1 MQIHDPHPVVIRFN
15 AAMREFLRGANI
27 SLAHH
32 NKLDGVIAIG
42 QELRLAPSILVEPF
56 ATFEG
61 GAFWNSGAFSYSRSQ
76 LPQETSV
83 GRYCSIAWSCA
94 VLGIDHPVDFISTH
108 VFTFRNYFETNIRE
122 HFGHAPK
129 HAPFQSHR
137 GPVAIGNDVWIG
149 QNVLIQQGV
158 TIGDGAVIAAGA
170 VVTKDV
176 PPFAI
181 VGGTPARLIRYRFPE
196 ALIERIQRVAWW
208 QYHVADFD
216 GLDVTDPARFLDGI
230 EERVAAGRLAPY
242 RPRRVDIPA
251 IFASLA
257 AVPANEDRMQRVSR

>member
-1 MQIHDPHPVVIRFN
+1 MYDPPVTVVRYN
-15 AAMREFLRGANI
+15 SAMREFLRSANI

-42 QELRLAPSILVEPF
+42 QELRLATSILVEPF
-56 ATFEG
+56 ATFDG
-61 GAFWNSGAFSYSRSQ
+61 GDFWNSGAFSYSRSR

-83 GRYCSIAWSCA
+83 GRYCSIAWECA

-108 VFTFRNYFETNIRE
+108 VFTFRNYFESNIRD
-122 HFGHAPK
+122 HFGRAPK

-137 GPVAIGNDVWIG
+137 GAVNIGNDVWIG
-149 QNVLIQQGV
+149 QNALIQQGV

-181 VGGTPARLIRYRFPE
+181 VGGTPARLIRYRFAEP
-196 ALIERIQRVAWW
+196 LIERIQRIAWW
-208 QYHVADFD
+208 QYHVADFE
-216 GLDVTDPARFLDGI
+216 GLDVTDPADFLDGI
-230 EERVAAGRLAPY
+230 EDRVAAGRLAPY
-242 RPRRVDIPA
+242 TPERFDIPA
-251 IFASLA
+251 IFARLA
-257 AVPANEDRMQRVSR
+257 NPATEDCIRIVSR

>member
-1 MQIHDPHPVVIRFN
+1 MYDPDTIVVHYN
-15 AAMREFLRGANI
+15 SKMRDFLRSKNI

-32 NKLDGVIAIG
+32 NKLDGVIIMG
-42 QELRLAPSILVEPF
+42 QELRLVSSILAEPF

-61 GAFWNSGAFSYSRSQ
+61 GTFWNSGAFSYSRSQ

-83 GRYCSIAWSCA
+83 ARYCSIAWSCA

-108 VFTFRNYFETNIRE
+108 VFTFRHYFESNIRD
-122 HFGHAPK
+122 HFGRAPE

-137 GPVAIGNDVWIG
+137 GPVIIGNDVWIG

-158 TIGDGAVIAAGA
+158 TIGDGAVVAAGA

-196 ALIERIQRVAWW
+196 PLIERIQRVAWW

-216 GLDVTDPARFLDGI
+216 GLDVTQPERFLDGI

-242 RPRRVDIPA
+242 RPERFDISA

-257 AVPANEDRMQRVSR
+257 TPVTEGNMRLISQ